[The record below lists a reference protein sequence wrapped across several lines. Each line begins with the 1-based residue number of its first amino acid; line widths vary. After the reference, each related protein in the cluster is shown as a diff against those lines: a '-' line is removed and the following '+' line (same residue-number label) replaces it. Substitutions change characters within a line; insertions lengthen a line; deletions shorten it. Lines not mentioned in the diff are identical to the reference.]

1 MNNTETVETLL
12 SAAKELSLL
21 INCYNAR
28 LKKNISPTDLDEP
41 DYMDMQTCHELQVI
55 AKQLKDADSGSENMN
70 FKLTIHPAIEAGNS
84 WEIYRFETK
93 AELKAASETASCL
106 LLFMQDKAKIMD
118 DYSNMFIEEELI
130 DNEWS
135 EIEECK

>member
-1 MNNTETVETLL
+1 MSRYLLKIIFPALAALLFFNT
-12 SAAKELSLL
+12 S
-21 INCYNAR
+21 
-28 LKKNISPTDLDEP
+28 SP
-41 DYMDMQTCHELQVI
+41 VI
-55 AKQLKDADSGSENMN
+55 AKQLKDTDLANAGMN

-106 LLFMQDKAKIMD
+106 LLFMQDKAKVMG

-130 DNEWS
+130 DGEWQ
-135 EIEECK
+135 EIDD